1 MAIVLVEAIYEGGT
15 YELQRDNQAGV
26 YYAEIQALK
35 KEIRTDEK
43 YSYYPVMLR
52 VTDDSGNVTVRTIL
66 DAQIGDDLLLVVR
79 EEQVFPLKFI
89 VANARGEELGYIKDA
104 DRIDIDL
111 GETNDFELQL
121 SSDAWTEEFYNWR
134 YRIYIPNTEYGGL
147 LEERRTSTGENTVTW
162 AGYTWRG
169 LLSQK
174 IIQPP
179 SGQSHMTV
187 SGDANEIIKTILGGR
202 FGALFVADSE
212 KSGIN
217 VKNFKFDRYC
227 TILNG
232 LEKMLQQYGAR
243 LKLYYKQGTPGGMDG
258 AVHVCAVPVTDW
270 SGQLEYSQDGR
281 IDFTTK
287 DYRKGINHLIC
298 AGEGEGESREILHLY
313 VQKDGTIGEKRYY
326 TGLDE
331 RESLYSYTS
340 VEDTEQLKKEGV
352 ERLQEL
358 MNYTEMVPFVS
369 NADIDLG
376 DVVGGRDRLTGM
388 SIQQPVVNKIL
399 RTQDGKTEIEYKLKG
414 EE

>member
-1 MAIVLVEAIYEGGT
+1 M
-15 YELQRDNQAGV
+15 R
-26 YYAEIQALK
+26 
-35 KEIRTDEK
+35 
-43 YSYYPVMLR
+43 
-52 VTDDSGNVTVRTIL
+52 
-66 DAQIGDDLLLVVR
+66 
-79 EEQVFPLKFI
+79 
-89 VANARGEELGYIKDA
+89 A
-104 DRIDIDL
+104 DPSRC
-111 GETNDFELQL
+111 
-121 SSDAWTEEFYNWR
+121 S
-134 YRIYIPNTEYGGL
+134 
-147 LEERRTSTGENTVTW
+147 
-162 AGYTWRG
+162 
-169 LLSQK
+169 
-174 IIQPP
+174 QPP

-187 SGDANEIIKTILGGR
+187 SGDANEIIKTILGER

-270 SGQLEYSQDGR
+270 SGQLEYSKDGR

-376 DVVGGRDRLTGM
+376 DIVGGRDRLTGM

>member
-1 MAIVLVEAIYEGGT
+1 MAVTLVEAIYEGGA
-15 YELQRDNQAGV
+15 YELQKDNQTGF

-35 KEIRTDEK
+35 RYLHTDEK
-43 YSYYPVMLR
+43 YSYYPIMLR

-66 DAQIGDDLLLVVR
+66 DAQIGEDLLLVVR
-79 EEQVFPLKFI
+79 EEQIFPLKFI
-89 VANARGEELGYIKDA
+89 IANKNGEELGYIKDA

-121 SSDAWTEEFYNWR
+121 SADAWTQELYDWR

-147 LEERRTSTGENTVTW
+147 LEERRTSTAENTVTW

-187 SGDANEIIKTILGGR
+187 SGDANEIIKTILGER
-202 FGALFVADSE
+202 FGALFVADSK

-217 VKNFKFDRYC
+217 VRSYKFDHYC
-227 TILNG
+227 TILDG

-287 DYRKGINHLIC
+287 DYRKGTNHLIC
-298 AGEGEGESREILHLY
+298 AGEGEGENREILHLY
-313 VQKDGTIGEKRYY
+313 VQKDGSIGENRYY

-331 RESLYSYTS
+331 REALYSYTS
-340 VEDTEQLKKEGV
+340 VEDTEQLKKEGM
-352 ERLQEL
+352 ERLREL

-399 RTQDGKTEIEYKLKG
+399 RTQDGKTDIEYKLKG

>member
-187 SGDANEIIKTILGGR
+187 SGDANEIIRTILGER
-202 FGALFVADSE
+202 FGALFVADSK

-217 VKNFKFDRYC
+217 VRSYKFDRYC
-227 TILNG
+227 TILDG

-287 DYRKGINHLIC
+287 DYRKGTNHLIC
-298 AGEGEGESREILHLY
+298 AGEGEGENREILHLY
-313 VQKDGTIGEKRYY
+313 VQKDGSIGENRYY

-331 RESLYSYTS
+331 REALYSYTS
-340 VEDTEQLKKEGV
+340 VEDTEQLKKEGM
-352 ERLQEL
+352 ERLREL

-399 RTQDGKTEIEYKLKG
+399 RTQDGKTDIEYKLKG

>member
-1 MAIVLVEAIYEGGT
+1 MAVTLVEAIYEGGA
-15 YELQRDNQAGV
+15 YELQKDNQTGF

-35 KEIRTDEK
+35 RYLHTDEK
-43 YSYYPVMLR
+43 YSYYPIMLR

-66 DAQIGDDLLLVVR
+66 DAEIGDDLLLVVR
-79 EEQVFPLKFI
+79 EEQIFPLKFI
-89 VANARGEELGYIKDA
+89 IANKNGEELGYIKDA

-121 SSDAWTEEFYNWR
+121 SADDWTQEFYNWR

-147 LEERRTSTGENTVTW
+147 LEERRTSTAENTVTW

-187 SGDANEIIKTILGGR
+187 SGDANEIIKTILGER
-202 FGALFVADSE
+202 FGALFVADSK

-217 VKNFKFDRYC
+217 VKSYKFDRYC
-227 TILNG
+227 TILDG

-287 DYRKGINHLIC
+287 DYRKGTNHLIC
-298 AGEGEGESREILHLY
+298 AGEGEGENREILHLY
-313 VQKDGTIGEKRYY
+313 VQKDGSIGENRYY

-331 RESLYSYTS
+331 REALYSYTS
-340 VEDTEQLKKEGV
+340 VEDTEQLKKEGM
-352 ERLQEL
+352 ERLREL

-399 RTQDGKTEIEYKLKG
+399 RTQDGKTDIEYKLKG

>member
-1 MAIVLVEAIYEGGT
+1 MAVTLVEAIYEGGA
-15 YELQRDNQAGV
+15 YELQKDNQTGF

-35 KEIRTDEK
+35 REIHTDER
-43 YSYYPVMLR
+43 YSYYPIMLR

-66 DAQIGDDLLLVVR
+66 DAEIGDDLLLIVR
-79 EEQVFPLKFI
+79 EEQIFPLKFTI
-89 VANARGEELGYIKDA
+89 ANANGEELGYIKDA
-104 DRIDIDL
+104 DRIDVDL
-111 GETNDFELQL
+111 GATNDFELQL
-121 SSDAWTEEFYNWR
+121 SAEVWTEEFYNWR
-134 YRIYIPNTEYGGL
+134 HRIYIPNTEYGGL
-147 LEERRTSTGENTVTW
+147 LEERRTSTEENTVTW

-179 SGQSHMTV
+179 AGQSHMVV

-217 VKNFKFDRYC
+217 IKSFKFDRYC
-227 TILNG
+227 TILDG
-232 LEKMLQQYGAR
+232 LEKMLQQHNAR

-298 AGEGEGESREILHLY
+298 AGEGEGENREVLHLY
-313 VQKDGTIGEKRYY
+313 VQKNGSIGEKQYY

-331 RESLYSYTS
+331 REALYSYTS
-340 VEDTEQLKKEGV
+340 VEDAEQLKKEGV
-352 ERLQEL
+352 EKLREL
-358 MNYTEMVPFVS
+358 MNYKEMAPFVS
-369 NADIDLG
+369 NADIDIG
-376 DVVGGRDRLTGM
+376 DIVGGRDRLTGM

-399 RTQDGKTEIEYKLKG
+399 RTQDGKTDIEYKLKG